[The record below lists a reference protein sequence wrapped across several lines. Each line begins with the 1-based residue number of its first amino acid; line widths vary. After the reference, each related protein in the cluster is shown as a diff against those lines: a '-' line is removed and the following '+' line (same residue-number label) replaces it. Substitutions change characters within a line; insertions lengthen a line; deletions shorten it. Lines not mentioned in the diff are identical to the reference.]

1 MPHMKWYNMI
11 GGRRGHAWCGV
22 ACMPSREMPDGFAEL
37 VHALVAHA
45 EQLWV
50 INVFIK
56 PHYSP
61 ALLRLLAAQIAT
73 II

>member
-1 MPHMKWYNMI
+1 
-11 GGRRGHAWCGV
+11 
-22 ACMPSREMPDGFAEL
+22 MPSREMPDGFAEL